1 MKKLCCA
8 LVLAAGTLA
17 LAGTAAANLSVGV
30 NDDASKDAGGS
41 SWFYSTMQ
49 SVGLKINTLTVLWDE
64 RSPTEIA
71 GAGAIEQAI
80 ADAKSSGVT
89 IELDLYPM
97 QSMAFTGGKRCAP
110 SSDPE
115 ACGDT
120 SKIQQFASWAASV
133 ATRFPSVNQFVV
145 MNECNQPRFI
155 NPQWDRSGNNQSAEI
170 CGRAL
175 AAAYDAIKAVARSNF
190 VWGVGLSPRG
200 NDSPNAASNSSTKPV
215 TFLAALGSW
224 FKSFA
229 QKTGRTTGIMDGF
242 DFHPYPVPQTQPFA
256 QGYSDV
262 KQASVTNLSRIYQAF
277 YDGFSGSPQKTIGQQ
292 AGGGTPVSLNET
304 GIQTNS
310 SGKSGYWGT
319 EVSANGAGGVSGQF
333 ATETYQASWY
343 KQMLNLLSCDPN
355 VQFVNIFHLIDES
368 ALEGWQSGIYFADQ
382 SAKQS
387 AQTVRN
393 WIGQSGGNCMGT
405 VHPWTPA
412 SVSAAITGTT
422 TTAMTVTTKTKTNAA
437 ALAKDAN
444 LKAAQAKA
452 AKAKADKA
460 AAASAAA
467 ASAAAASA
475 AAANAAAANAAAAN
489 AAAASAAGTAN
500 PSDGTANPSD
510 GTANPL

>member
-1 MKKLCCA
+1 MKKLCMA
-8 LVLAAGTLA
+8 LALMGTTLV

-30 NDDASKDAGGS
+30 NDDASKDAGVS

-80 ADAKSSGVT
+80 ANAKSSGVT

-97 QSMAFTGGKRCAP
+97 HSMAFTGGNRCAP

-120 SKIQQFASWAASV
+120 GKIQQFASWAASV

-145 MNECNQPRFI
+145 MNECNQPRFV
-155 NPQWDRSGNNQSAEI
+155 NPQWDKSGNNQSAEI

-175 AAAYDAIKAVARSNF
+175 AASYDAIKAVGSSKF

-200 NDSPNAASNSSTKPV
+200 NDSPGAANNSSTKPV
-215 TFLAALGSW
+215 TFLGALGSW

-229 QKTGRTTGIMDGF
+229 QKTGRTNGLMDGF

-277 YDGFSGSPQKTIGQQ
+277 YDGFNGTPQRTIGQQ

-304 GIQTNS
+304 GIQTSS
-310 SGKSGYWGT
+310 SGKSGYSGT

-333 ATETYQASWY
+333 GSQAYQASWY

-368 ALEGWQSGIYFADQ
+368 ALEGWQSGMYFADE

-387 AQTVRN
+387 AQTVRD
-393 WIGQSGGNCMGT
+393 WIVQSGGNCMGT

-412 SVSAAITGTT
+412 SVSASITGTT
-422 TTAMTVTTKTKTNAA
+422 KAKTVTKSKANGA
-437 ALAKDAN
+437 ALAKAAK
-444 LKAAQAKA
+444 LKAAQAEA
-452 AKAKADKA
+452 AKAKAAKAAAATA

-467 ASAAAASA
+467 ASAAAA
-475 AAANAAAANAAAAN
+475 ANA
-489 AAAASAAGTAN
+489 AAAASAAAAAAAAAAGAAGDG
-500 PSDGTANPSD
+500 SGGDGTPD
-510 GTANPL
+510 PG